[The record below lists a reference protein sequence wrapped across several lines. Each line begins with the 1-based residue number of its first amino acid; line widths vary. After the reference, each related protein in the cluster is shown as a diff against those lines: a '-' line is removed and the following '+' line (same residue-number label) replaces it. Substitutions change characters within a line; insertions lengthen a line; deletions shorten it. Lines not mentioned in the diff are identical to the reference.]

1 MSAQILLSGASGL
14 LGSALRRTMTRR
26 EIRFLQLVRR
36 TAGPDTALWNPSK
49 KPAVTHREAIEGCR
63 AAIHLS
69 GANLAGHR
77 WTARYRRELVE
88 SRIAS
93 TRALAETLAQL
104 HHPPEALLVSSAVGL
119 YGDRGATELDEGDQV
134 GDGFL
139 AELCQQWEEAAEPA
153 RRAGIRVVH
162 LRTGVILSP
171 TGGALA
177 KLLPA
182 FRMGLGGPLAG
193 GQQWMS
199 WISLPDAVEAILF
212 LIEHRS
218 LRGPVNL
225 VAPEPVTNAEF
236 TRALGK
242 ALHRPTALRVPA
254 FVLRLALGEMADQTL
269 LASQR
274 VLPSKLAAA
283 GFRFEHPQIDRA
295 LAALLG
301 TADRG
306 AALS

>member
-26 EIRFLQLVRR
+26 EIRFLQLLRKP
-36 TAGPDTALWNPSK
+36 AGAGTVLWDPSK
-49 KPAVTHREAIEGCR
+49 NPAVARREAIEGCR

-93 TRALAETLAQL
+93 TRALAETLAHLRQ
-104 HHPPEALLVSSAVGL
+104 PPEALLVSSAVGL
-119 YGDRGATELDEGDQV
+119 YGDRGDTELTENQQV

-139 AELCQQWEEAAEPA
+139 AELCQQWEAAAEPA

-193 GQQWMS
+193 GHQWMS

-274 VLPSKLAAA
+274 VLPARLAAA
-283 GFRFEHPQIDRA
+283 GFHFEHPAIDRA

-301 TADRG
+301 TASRG

>member
-1 MSAQILLSGASGL
+1 MSAKILLSGASGL
-14 LGSALRRTMTRR
+14 LGTALRHTMSRR
-26 EIRFLQLVRR
+26 EIRFWQLVRKP
-36 TAGPDTALWNPSK
+36 AGPDTVLWNPSK
-49 KPAVTHREAIEGCR
+49 NPAVAHRDALEGCR

-88 SRIAS
+88 SRVAS
-93 TRALAETLAQL
+93 TRALAETLAHL
-104 HHPPEALLVSSAVGL
+104 HQPPEVLLVSSAVGL
-119 YGDRGATELDEGDQV
+119 YGDRGDDELDEGEQV

-139 AELCQQWEEAAEPA
+139 AELCQQWEAAAEPA
-153 RRAGIRVVH
+153 RKAGIRVVH

-171 TGGALA
+171 AGGALA
-177 KLLPA
+177 KLLPI

-193 GQQWMS
+193 GHQWMS
-199 WISLPDAVEAILF
+199 WIALPDAVEAILF
-212 LIEHRS
+212 LIEHRA
-218 LRGPVNL
+218 LHGPVNL
-225 VAPEPVTNAEF
+225 VAPSPATNAEF

-242 ALHRPTALRVPA
+242 ALHRPAALRVPA
-254 FVLRLALGEMADQTL
+254 FALRLALGAMAGQTL

-274 VLPSKLAAA
+274 VLPAKLLKA
-283 GFRFEHPQIDRA
+283 GFHFEYPRIDQA

-301 TADRG
+301 STDRG